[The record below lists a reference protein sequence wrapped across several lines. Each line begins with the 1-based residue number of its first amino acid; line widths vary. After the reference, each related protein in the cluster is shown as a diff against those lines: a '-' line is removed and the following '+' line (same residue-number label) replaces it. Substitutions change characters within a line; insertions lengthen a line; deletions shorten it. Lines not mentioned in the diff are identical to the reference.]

1 MTNKSDN
8 NIDDFDNND
17 DDFDDEDD
25 APGKLTETE
34 AAEVKS
40 LYKAR
45 GAKFEEIKKLLADQ
59 RGYDQRALSPQQFA
73 EIEKMAEDKC
83 DAWHE
88 DVEMRPLPTVRLV
101 GALPEPLTPL
111 EQLLREHFDLGEFIL
126 NIQDGAIQRG
136 FSTRRR

>member
-1 MTNKSDN
+1 MTNKFN
-8 NIDDFDNND
+8 NNDDDFDDGD

-25 APGKLTETE
+25 ALGKLTETE

-59 RGYDQRALSPQQFA
+59 RGYDQAALSPQQLA

-126 NIQDGAIQRG
+126 NIGDIALVRNY
-136 FSTRRR
+136 RRLR